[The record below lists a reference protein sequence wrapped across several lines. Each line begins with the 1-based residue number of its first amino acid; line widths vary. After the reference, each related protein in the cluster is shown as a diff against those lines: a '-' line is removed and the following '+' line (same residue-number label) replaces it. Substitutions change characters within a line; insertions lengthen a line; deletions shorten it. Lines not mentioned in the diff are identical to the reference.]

1 MIEVQPKTR
10 DIPIWLTGVVLI
22 LCIVGGGWLVRWY
35 SRDPGTQAIE
45 VPLEDPAAVAA
56 NAKVRGQLGLP
67 GGNARAQ
74 RDNGFFS
81 AAVDGVKAS
90 GNSGKAWI
98 VRSGDATMY
107 VSQGRTGQLDLNP
120 SYVTQKLTPEQAQ
133 VLMMRRRLLTD
144 AAMREQIQL
153 AAAQLEALRK
163 VEDFRGMVIEPTDRA
178 KLSSLFQA
186 WRTAPGDAT
195 EKPLLAALVEVAKR
209 AAGPTQTFDASRVEQ
224 VRKILT
230 PDQVKRF
237 NEGPAAAPSA
247 PPPAPAAKPVAGG
260 AAQPGTPG

>member
-35 SRDPGTQAIE
+35 TRDAGTLAVD
-45 VPLEDPAAVAA
+45 VPLEDQSTVAA
-56 NAKVRGQLGLP
+56 NAKVRTQLALP
-67 GGNARAQ
+67 GGNPRAQ
-74 RDNGFFS
+74 RDLGFA

-107 VSQGRTGQLDLNP
+107 VSQGRNGQLDLNP
-120 SYVTQKLTPEQAQ
+120 SYITQKLTPEQAQ
-133 VLMMRRRLLTD
+133 VLMMRRRLMTD
-144 AAMREQIQL
+144 AAMRDQIHL
-153 AAAQLEALRK
+153 TAEQLEALRK

-178 KLSSLFQA
+178 KLTSLFQA

-195 EKPLLAALVEVAKR
+195 EKPLLAALVDVAKR
-209 AAGPTQTFDASRVEQ
+209 AATPTQAFDASRVEQ
-224 VRKILT
+224 VRKIVS

-237 NEGPAAAPSA
+237 NEGPTPQGTPATPPSTA
-247 PPPAPAAKPVAGG
+247 KPIAAKPG
-260 AAQPGTPG
+260 

>member
-10 DIPIWLTGVVLI
+10 DIPIWLTGIVLI

-35 SRDPGTQAIE
+35 SRDTGTQAIE
-45 VPLEDPAAVAA
+45 VPLEDSAAVAA
-56 NAKVRGQLGLP
+56 NARVRGQLGMP
-67 GGNARAQ
+67 GGNPRAQ
-74 RDNGFFS
+74 RDNGGFFA
-81 AAVDGVKAS
+81 AAVDGVKPS
-90 GNSGKAWI
+90 GTSGKAWI

-107 VSQGRTGQLDLNP
+107 VSQGRNGQLDLNP

-133 VLMMRRRLLTD
+133 VLMMRRRLMTD

-153 AAAQLEALRK
+153 TAAQLESLRK

-178 KLSSLFQA
+178 KLTSLFQA
-186 WRTAPGDAT
+186 WRTSPGDAT
-195 EKPLLAALVEVAKR
+195 EKPLVAALADVAKR
-209 AAGPTQTFDASRVEQ
+209 AAGPTQAFDASRVEQ

-237 NEGPAAAPSA
+237 NAGPTPPNGTPTAP
-247 PPPAPAAKPVAGG
+247 PAAKPA
-260 AAQPGTPG
+260 

>member
-35 SRDPGTQAIE
+35 TREPGTLAVN
-45 VPLEDPAAVAA
+45 VPLEDQATIAA
-56 NAKVRGQLGLP
+56 NAKVRSQLSMP
-67 GGNARAQ
+67 GGNPRAQ
-74 RDNGFFS
+74 RDGGLFS
-81 AAVDGVKAS
+81 PAVDGVKAS

-107 VSQGRTGQLDLNP
+107 VSQGRNGQFELNP
-120 SYVTQKLTPEQAQ
+120 SYITQKLTPEQAQ
-133 VLMMRRRLLTD
+133 VLMMRRRLMTD
-144 AAMREQIQL
+144 TAMREQIQL
-153 AAAQLEALRK
+153 TAEQLEALRK

-178 KLSSLFQA
+178 KLASLFQA

-195 EKPLLAALVEVAKR
+195 EKPLLAALIDVAKR
-209 AAGPTQTFDASRVEQ
+209 AAGPTQAFDASRVEQ
-224 VRKILT
+224 VRKIVT

-237 NEGPAAAPSA
+237 NEGPMPPNGTPGT
-247 PPPAPAAKPVAGG
+247 PPPAPKPIAAKPG
-260 AAQPGTPG
+260 

>member
-45 VPLEDPAAVAA
+45 VPLEDQAAVAA
-56 NAKVRGQLGLP
+56 NARVRGQLGMP

-74 RDNGFFS
+74 RDAGFFA

-90 GNSGKAWI
+90 GTSGKAWI

-107 VSQGRTGQLDLNP
+107 VSQGRNGQLDLNP

-133 VLMMRRRLLTD
+133 VLMMRRRLMTD

-153 AAAQLEALRK
+153 TAQQLESLRK

-178 KLSSLFQA
+178 KLTSLFQA
-186 WRTAPGDAT
+186 WRTSPGDAT
-195 EKPLLAALVEVAKR
+195 EKPLVAALAEVAKR
-209 AAGPTQTFDASRVEQ
+209 AAGPTQAFDASRVEQ
-224 VRKILT
+224 VRKIIT

-237 NEGPAAAPSA
+237 NEGPAPQ
-247 PPPAPAAKPVAGG
+247 PGTPATPATAKPVA
-260 AAQPGTPG
+260 AKPG